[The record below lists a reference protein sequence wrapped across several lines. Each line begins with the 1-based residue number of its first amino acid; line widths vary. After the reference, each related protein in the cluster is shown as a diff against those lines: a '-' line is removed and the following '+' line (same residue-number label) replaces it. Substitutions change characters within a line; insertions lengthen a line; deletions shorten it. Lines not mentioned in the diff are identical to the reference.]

1 MTKPSMSFAGNF
13 TDDPDRV
20 VVYPQRLDPPD
31 GSPARIADP
40 GVAAN
45 PQPTHSWDRH
55 GDRVPNA
62 VSPLED
68 TSDGQGGSDED

>member
-1 MTKPSMSFAGNF
+1 MVTKH
-13 TDDPDRV
+13 
-20 VVYPQRLDPPD
+20 
-31 GSPARIADP
+31 

-62 VSPLED
+62 D
-68 TSDGQGGSDED
+68 TLSSTPAAPQPDGLP